1 MGLLVY
7 QFAQYNTVHEREQF
21 RILCTSLRDFY
32 SKSDEWCIFLSNY
45 NIYDSELDGLII
57 KQDAIICVEFKKYGG
72 EITAVENGQW
82 TTADGT
88 IIKGGSGKS
97 VYQQA
102 KINHICTRKGLKAA
116 TSLSNKQLSDIA
128 ALVVFHRPVT
138 TLYNNLSEAAQCWLH
153 ITDNNHFIEKVQDI
167 TTDKLYLEPTQ
178 MQKLID
184 ELALDESYLLDEYS
198 NRELLE
204 MDFTEE
210 DLPLEES
217 DAPTQPI
224 NEVKKFGQN
233 EMTSDEVTMPTPYS
247 LSTAISP
254 LATFTASNRE
264 DVEIWAKSIFHNLN
278 IDKFIEVYDTLIDR
292 VPSWVKNEQ
301 GHRFIIVSFM
311 FHDEV
316 EAFEKYT
323 NLKVRYHKSYN
334 YWFCDASS
342 DANPE
347 MDVKKTPD
355 VQAPLPIESQESP
368 TTGTAEYILPH
379 WLENFIFNNLG
390 AKYAPDHESFA
401 SNLDSDEEKV
411 KVYLGTYFPRSCAES
426 YIIAKELFQ
435 NQIIQEKF
443 SNRSVLNIL
452 DIACGT
458 GGELV
463 GTLLAIFEKLPQVT
477 HITICAI
484 DGNAHAL
491 KCFKK
496 ILTSVR
502 NEFSQKTIMLSNAAI
517 PLRSKAD
524 MQLLSEI
531 VPDDFDFIFSNKSGS
546 ELLSITDAS
555 SNVYE
560 TILES
565 FASKLSAN
573 GLMLVLDVTSKNR
586 DGNFCP
592 TVMNDAFNHF
602 VKQHPDFKTI
612 VPISCG
618 LFEKKCSLHCYTQ
631 RLVTVSHREK
641 TRDVSKI
648 SYRII
653 SRSEL
658 ADEILEGKEG
668 KQYIVTPD
676 REEKS
681 QCAFSEAGA
690 MANAFEINQ

>member
-7 QFAQYNTVHEREQF
+7 QFAPYRTTHEREQF

-45 NIYDSELDGLII
+45 NIFDSELDGLII

-72 EITAVENGQW
+72 EITAVDNGQW
-82 TTADGT
+82 TTSDGT
-88 IIKGGSGKS
+88 VIKGGSGKT
-97 VYQQA
+97 VYQQVN
-102 KINHICTRKGLKAA
+102 INHVCVRKGMKAA

-128 ALVVFHRPVT
+128 ALVVFHRPIT
-138 TLYNNLSEAAQCWLH
+138 TLYNNLSEATQCWLH
-153 ITDNNHFIEKVQDI
+153 ITDNNHFLEKVKDI
-167 TTDKLYLEPTQ
+167 TTDKLFLEPQQ
-178 MQKLID
+178 MQKLVE
-184 ELALDESYLLDEYS
+184 ELNLSEYYLEEEYS
-198 NRELLE
+198 NPELLD
-204 MDFTEE
+204 MDFSEE
-210 DLPLEES
+210 EEV
-217 DAPTQPI
+217 PIEGNEGPVQPI
-224 NEVKKFGQN
+224 NEVKKFGKKEEPIVN
-233 EMTSDEVTMPTPYS
+233 TSN
-247 LSTAISP
+247 
-254 LATFTASNRE
+254 ASNTQEQPVVDLSKFAPICRE
-264 DVEIWAKSIFHNLN
+264 DVEIWTKSVFHTLN
-278 IDKFIEVYDTLIDR
+278 IDKFIEVYDTLVDS
-292 VPSWVKNEQ
+292 VPSWIINEH
-301 GHRFIIVSFM
+301 GHRFIVVSFM
-311 FHDEV
+311 YHDEIV
-316 EAFEKYT
+316 AFEKHT
-323 NLKVRYHKSYN
+323 HLHVRHHKSYN

-355 VQAPLPIESQESP
+355 VQARLPIESQESP

-631 RLVTVSHREK
+631 RLITVSHREK

-653 SRSEL
+653 SRAEL